1 MNIYRKSPKKNDFL
15 SAICP
20 AVPEAIPEWHGP
32 LWPLNEDDI
41 DLPDIPSMPDSAPE
55 SSPHRYIGTVRVC
68 CWGVTGSFDM
78 DVTLDGETI
87 QFGQARLDRR
97 QALAL
102 CDFLLRALRACD
114 PWAPTCS

>member
-1 MNIYRKSPKKNDFL
+1 MNIYLKTFKKNDFL
-15 SAICP
+15 SAIFP
-20 AVPEAIPEWHGP
+20 ATPEPIAEWHGHP
-32 LWPLNEDDI
+32 WLFNEDDI
-41 DLPDIPSMPDSAPE
+41 DLPDGTPPDSEPE
-55 SSPHRYIGTVRVC
+55 LAHHRYIGSVRVC
-68 CWGVTGSFDM
+68 CQGVSGSFDM
-78 DVTLDGETI
+78 DVTVDGETI